1 MSFGYVDLFTTFSHE
16 NAYEWYAFSLYY
28 WGKYLYPYVFPTMR
42 KQKFVPS
49 SDTRTINMKV
59 KGYYLSQFAHV
70 ATEPF
75 PKDIRNE

>member
-1 MSFGYVDLFTTFSHE
+1 MKMRTNGVLGQISMPFF
-16 NAYEWYAFSLYY
+16 
-28 WGKYLYPYVFPTMR
+28 FPTMS
-42 KQKFVPS
+42 KQKFVPQS
-49 SDTRTINMKV
+49 HTINMKV